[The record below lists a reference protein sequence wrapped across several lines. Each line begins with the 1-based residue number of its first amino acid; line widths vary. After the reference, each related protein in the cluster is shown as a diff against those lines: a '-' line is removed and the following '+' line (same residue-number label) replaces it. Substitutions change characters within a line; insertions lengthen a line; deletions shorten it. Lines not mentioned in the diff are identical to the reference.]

1 MEKVSYQ
8 EMYAEISL
16 LPMSAHVCVCTHTR
30 MHAHT
35 HTHTALITD
44 LLA

>member
-16 LPMSAHVCVCTHTR
+16 FPVSVCART
-30 MHAHT
+30 HAHT
-35 HTHTALITD
+35 HTHTHPTLITD